1 MKVAICSAQSYDR
14 QFLLAANRDAGHEL
28 VFFDSHLCE
37 ETRQMVGGFP
47 AVCVFVNDTLNAPVL
62 ETLVAQGTRLIALR
76 CAGFNNVDIQA
87 ANSVGLRVVRVPAY
101 SPHSVA
107 EHTVVLMLALNRHLH
122 QAYNRVRNGNF
133 ALQGLLGFEL
143 RGKTVGII
151 GTGRIGTA
159 VAQLL
164 RGFGCRLIAHD
175 PQQSSECISL
185 GVEYMPL
192 EQLYADSDIITLHCP
207 LSPPTHHLIDAPAI
221 ARMKHGV
228 MLINTSRGAVI
239 DTRAVIEGLK
249 SSKIGYLGLDVYE
262 QEGDLFFQDLSDQVL
277 KDDVFGRLLTFPNV
291 LITGHQ
297 GFFTAEALSSI
308 AQTTLQNISV
318 FERDGI
324 CQNEVTVELLRTG

>member
-1 MKVAICSAQSYDR
+1 
-14 QFLLAANRDAGHEL
+14 
-28 VFFDSHLCE
+28 
-37 ETRQMVGGFP
+37 
-47 AVCVFVNDTLNAPVL
+47 
-62 ETLVAQGTRLIALR
+62 
-76 CAGFNNVDIQA
+76 
-87 ANSVGLRVVRVPAY
+87 
-101 SPHSVA
+101 
-107 EHTVVLMLALNRHLH
+107 
-122 QAYNRVRNGNF
+122 VRNGNF

-164 RGFGCRLIAHD
+164 RGFGCCLIAHD
-175 PQQSSECISL
+175 PQPSSECISL

-207 LSPPTHHLIDAPAI
+207 LNPETHHLIDAAAI

-239 DTRAVIEGLK
+239 DTPAVIEGLK